1 MKTKLARIEPIVMHS
16 DQTDNNIGLFALV
29 LIILAQKNTI
39 TVTSI
44 KKKRYL
50 KRVVKFKTYKT
61 QKSQKK

>member
-39 TVTSI
+39 TATSI

-50 KRVVKFKTYKT
+50 KRGVKFKTYKT

>member
-29 LIILAQKNTI
+29 LIILAQKNTT

-61 QKSQKK
+61 QLSQKK